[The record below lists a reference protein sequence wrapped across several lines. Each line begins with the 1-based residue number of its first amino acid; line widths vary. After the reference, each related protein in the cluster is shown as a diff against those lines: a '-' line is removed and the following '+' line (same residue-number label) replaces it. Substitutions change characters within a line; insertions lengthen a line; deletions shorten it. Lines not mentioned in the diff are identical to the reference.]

1 MTPRGLAPDVRLLRA
16 GPAYSLNCYLVG
28 STLVDSGLWFSG
40 RALRRQ
46 LRGSRVDA
54 HALTHAHADHAGSS
68 AWLCD
73 RLGVPLAV
81 GAGDAEAVETGR
93 MNSHGSRLARA
104 VMRALPARARGVDRV
119 LREGDHLDAGFEVLD
134 APGHSPGAIAL
145 WRARDRVLICGDVL
159 YNAGLPRRA
168 SVRDLPGLLHHDA
181 GMNAAA
187 RRRIVGLAPNVL
199 AFGHGP
205 PITDPGRIEQA
216 LAGQKSPA
224 RRDPGRDGPAPGRGR

>member
-104 VMRALPARARGVDRV
+104 VMRALPPGRAASIGYCARETTSTPASRSWTPR
-119 LREGDHLDAGFEVLD
+119 AT
-134 APGHSPGAIAL
+134 APGPSPCGA
-145 WRARDRVLICGDVL
+145 
-159 YNAGLPRRA
+159 
-168 SVRDLPGLLHHDA
+168 
-181 GMNAAA
+181 
-187 RRRIVGLAPNVL
+187 
-199 AFGHGP
+199 
-205 PITDPGRIEQA
+205 
-216 LAGQKSPA
+216 PA
-224 RRDPGRDGPAPGRGR
+224 TGS